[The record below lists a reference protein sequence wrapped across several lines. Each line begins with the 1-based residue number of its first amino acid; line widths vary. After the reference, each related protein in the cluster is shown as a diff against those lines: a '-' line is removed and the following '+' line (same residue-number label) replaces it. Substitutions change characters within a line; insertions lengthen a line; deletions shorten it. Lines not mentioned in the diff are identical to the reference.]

1 MPDPDAFLLTG
12 GCGCGA
18 VRFEVTEPPV
28 GAGYCH
34 CTRCQHRTGGAT
46 SLQTR
51 TARGSFRLTA
61 GESELSVWA
70 PGGGFEKAFCRQ
82 CGSALFSR
90 DPEDTAI
97 VSVRFGAFDSDPP
110 IRPTYRAFTDFAAA
124 FEPIP
129 DDGLARYGGGRP
141 ERSALGGTR
150 WRADIAAPG
159 GEAPTLEFG
168 DPWRIAG
175 STGVNRYFGSY
186 ELPGDE
192 IVFGVVGS
200 TMMAG
205 PEPAMR
211 VEHAFLTL
219 LSGTQPVE
227 IAAGELRIGSGAAAF
242 RFTRLTD

>member
-1 MPDPDAFLLTG
+1 MSDPDAFLLTG

-34 CTRCQHRTGGAT
+34 CTRCRHRTGGAA

-61 GESELSVWA
+61 GEADLSVWA
-70 PGGGFEKAFCRQ
+70 PGGGFEKVFCRQ

-90 DPEDTAI
+90 DPDDASI
-97 VSVRFGAFDSDPP
+97 VSVRFGAFDDDPP
-110 IRPTYRAFTDFAAA
+110 VRPTYRAFVDFAAA

-129 DDGLARYGGGRP
+129 DDGLARYGEGRP
-141 ERSALGGTR
+141 ERSALAGTR
-150 WRADIAAPG
+150 WRAERSAPG
-159 GEAPTLEFG
+159 GEPPTLEFA

-192 IVFGVVGS
+192 IVFGLVGS
-200 TMMAG
+200 TLMAG

-211 VEHAFLTL
+211 VERQFLAV
-219 LSGTQPVE
+219 LSGAQPVE
-227 IAAGELRIGSGAAAF
+227 IADGALLIGTGAEAL
-242 RFTRLTD
+242 RLTALD

>member
-18 VRFEVTEPPV
+18 VRFEVTEPPI

-34 CTRCQHRTGGAT
+34 CTRCQHRTGGAG
-46 SLQTR
+46 SVQTR
-51 TARGSFRLTA
+51 TAPGSFRLTA
-61 GESELSVWA
+61 GDAELSVWA

-90 DPEDTAI
+90 DPDDTSI
-97 VSVRFGAFDSDPP
+97 VSVRFGAFDEDPP
-110 IRPTYRAFTDFAAA
+110 IRPTYRAFVDYAAA

-129 DDGLARYGGGRP
+129 DDGLARYGEGRP
-141 ERSALGGTR
+141 ERSSLSGTR
-150 WRADIAAPG
+150 WRADVAALASDP
-159 GEAPTLEFG
+159 PTLEFG

-186 ELPGDE
+186 ELPGDV

-200 TMMAG
+200 TLMAG
-205 PEPAMR
+205 PESAMR
-211 VEHAFLTL
+211 VEHAFLST
-219 LSGTQPVE
+219 LSGTQPIEV
-227 IAAGELRIGSGAAAF
+227 AAGVLRIGSGSAAL
-242 RFTRLTD
+242 RFTPAAD